1 MSKKSKTLL
10 TLLFF
15 TMHTIMSQITAITD
29 YDTVEINTTLNV
41 DAPGVLENDTGDGDL
56 TLTRFF
62 VNGLAFSAGETA
74 SLGQG
79 SISLREDG
87 SYTFIPI
94 SGYTGTVN
102 IITYEITNGTETS
115 LANLLFTVEFIDDLL
130 EVENFGSCNQGFN
143 SGGEYKILY
152 SLTLRNKAKS
162 RDTHENTL
170 IRNIDLVNNLE
181 TTFGNTCVL
190 NVDLINVNTANS
202 SGIYDYVNN
211 ENYPREFDNSAINS
225 DFANVTSSSIF
236 NANAINDFVLYPGQ
250 TINVS
255 FCVTVNPDCNGRP
268 FPTPSGSGINFVNT
282 IAVTSSKGDATD
294 VITLTDFH
302 TTEAVVTAGLYVP
315 EFHSNNPSPP
325 GAVNPDGTYDF
336 TNRVVITNSGSIA
349 AQNINFNMGLDDFMD
364 KVVFNEITISQSS
377 GPIVTV
383 NPSFN
388 GDDQTTL
395 LLENNILPP
404 NETIIL
410 DIFYKIGPIDSNGY
424 SFFYQT
430 DLSQTQGS
438 ADGFDGFEANN
449 RKTFSFVT
457 WSDNLGNHLDRYYNL
472 TTPPAT
478 TVPLDSYC
486 TCSIVGMRFL
496 FDASSSTNKLIT
508 ETKSEPNGILEHEEV
523 TFQITIRNTSPVV
536 QLDNLQLSDNL
547 NNLCSGNIISVSIPT
562 IINSTATE
570 TPILNTSFNGSSNTE
585 LFDGVSGLLNV
596 DEIVTV
602 EFTAVFNEACIGE
615 NNAVFTARDPL
626 NRIISS
632 IGAVSINA
640 FSDTDNDGISD
651 DIDIDDDNDTI
662 PDLLEHNGLD
672 PLGDTDSDFIPNYR
686 DTDFGVDLNTDG
698 IVDVF
703 DFDKDGVP
711 NHFDLDSENDGIF
724 DIVEAGNIALDTDN
738 NGRTNNNV
746 GANGLDNSLESN
758 DSSFA
763 SITYILP
770 NTDNNGNSNFL
781 DIDAD
786 DDGIVDN
793 IEGQLSANYVNLS
806 TTINSLGVNTAYPN
820 GISPVDTENDGI
832 PDYIDINSDDDIRDD
847 IIEGW
852 DTNSDG
858 TAEIFA
864 SNIDSDNDGLDDA
877 FDNNDNLLNP
887 TNGQTPQSFPN
898 ADNVDNP
905 ELDWREIIAIV
916 ILIDDTTEIEGNDL
930 TFSIQLVTKNNNA
943 IPIESA
949 SPIDISFSTING
961 TTTTDVYDVAIA
973 PFDFLG
979 LTNSVFTINPFTNSA
994 QFTIT
999 SYEDIIY
1006 ELTEF
1011 FTLTGSVTSN
1021 NTLTTQFAGIGSLL
1035 DNDDLPSITMNNS
1048 REQEGIN
1055 LLHTIAISHPCSTPI
1070 EIELN
1075 TNDDLAV
1082 SPEDYISI
1090 SEILTI
1096 DGTID
1101 QNNANTQVS
1110 FNIKSIIDNLNELD
1124 EEALNV
1130 VGVVQ
1135 TTNVS
1140 TQDLIKT
1147 ATILDV
1153 DPNPLVQIN
1162 DAETEEGNFLKFTI
1176 SLLNEDNELMQNHLP
1191 INLTLETI
1199 DDTANANLDYQLKSK
1214 QITIP
1219 ALISS
1224 ITETVNTLEDSLNE
1238 ETESFFLQANIF
1250 SLDVSNASS
1259 PLGTGFIKD
1268 NDYPNLFSP
1277 NGDGNSDELK
1287 IAGIEDYPNFKI
1299 SIYNRQGNEVYN
1311 YNNNG
1316 NLNPTWWNGTYKGQ
1330 PAPAGV
1336 YYYILDFNDGIK
1348 KPITNFIQLIR

>member
-1 MSKKSKTLL
+1 MSKKSNTLL

-15 TMHTIMSQITAITD
+15 TIHTVMSQITAITD
-29 YDTVEINTTLNV
+29 YDTVEINTSLNV

-87 SYTFIPI
+87 SYTFVPI

-102 IITYEITNGTETS
+102 NITYEITNGTETS
-115 LANLLFTVEFIDDLL
+115 LADLLFTVEFIDDLL
-130 EVENFGSCNQGFN
+130 EVESFGSCNQGFN
-143 SGGEYKILY
+143 SDGEYKILY

-170 IRNIDLVNNLE
+170 VRNIDLVNNLE
-181 TTFGNTCVL
+181 TTFGNSCVL
-190 NVDLINVNTANS
+190 NVDLINVNTSNS

-211 ENYPREFDNSAINS
+211 VNYPREFDNSAINS

-236 NANAINDFVLYPGQ
+236 NTNAINDFVLYPGQ

-255 FCVTVNPDCNGRP
+255 FCVAVNPDCNGRP

-302 TTEAVVTAGLYVP
+302 TTEAVVTAGLYIQ
-315 EFHSNNPSPP
+315 EFHSNNPDPP

-364 KVVFNEITISQSS
+364 KVVFNEIIISQIA
-377 GPIVTV
+377 GPSITI
-383 NPSFN
+383 NPNFN
-388 GDDQTTL
+388 GDDQSTL
-395 LLENNILPP
+395 LLPNNVLPP
-404 NETIIL
+404 EETIIL
-410 DIFYKIGPIDSNGY
+410 EVSYKIGPIDSNGY

-438 ADGFDGFEANN
+438 ADGFDAFEVNN
-449 RKTFSFVT
+449 KKTFSFVT

-472 TTPPAT
+472 TTPAT

-486 TCSIVGMRFL
+486 TCSTVGMRFL
-496 FDASSSTNKLIT
+496 FDAFSTTNKVIT
-508 ETKSEPNGILEHEEV
+508 ETKSEPNGILEHEEF
-523 TFQITIRNTSPVV
+523 TFQITIRNTSPEV
-536 QLDNLQLSDNL
+536 QLDNLQLTDNL
-547 NNLCSGNIISVSIPT
+547 NNVCSGNIISVSTPT
-562 IINSTATE
+562 IVNSTATE

-585 LFDGVSGLLNV
+585 LFDGISGLLKI

-602 EFTAVFNEACIGE
+602 EFTAVFTEACIGE
-615 NNAVFTARDPL
+615 NNAIFTARDPL
-626 NRIISS
+626 NRVVSS
-632 IGAVSINA
+632 IGSVSITS

-724 DIVEAGNIALDTDN
+724 DIVEAGNIELDTDN

-793 IEGQLSANYVNLS
+793 IEGQLSANYINLS
-806 TTINSLGVNTAYPN
+806 TIINSLGINTAYPN

-852 DTNSDG
+852 DTDSDG
-858 TAEIFA
+858 TAETLA

-877 FDNNDNLLNP
+877 FDNNNNLLNP

-916 ILIDDTTEIEGNDL
+916 ILIDDITEIEGNDL
-930 TFSIQLVTKNNNA
+930 TFSIQLVTKNNNS

-949 SPIDISFSTING
+949 SPIDVSFSTING
-961 TTTTDVYDVAIA
+961 TSTTDVYDVAIS

-979 LTNSVFTINPFTNSA
+979 LTNSVFTIDPFTNSA

-1021 NTLTTQFAGIGSLL
+1021 NTLTNQFAGIGSLL
-1035 DNDDLPSITMNNS
+1035 DNEDLPAITMNNS
-1048 REQEGIN
+1048 IEQEGVN

-1075 TNDDLAV
+1075 TNDDLAI
-1082 SPEDYISI
+1082 SPEDYTSI
-1090 SEILTI
+1090 SEKLTI

-1110 FNIKSIIDNLNELD
+1110 FNITSILDNLNELD
-1124 EEALNV
+1124 EEVLNV
-1130 VGVVQ
+1130 IGIVQ
-1135 TTNVS
+1135 TANVS
-1140 TQDLIKT
+1140 TQDLMKT

-1153 DPNPLVQIN
+1153 DPNPFVQI
-1162 DAETEEGNFLKFTI
+1162 DDVETEEGNFLKFNI

-1316 NLNPTWWNGTYKGQ
+1316 NLNPVWWDGTYKGQ
-1330 PAPAGV
+1330 PVPTGV

>member
-1 MSKKSKTLL
+1 MSKKSNTLL

-15 TMHTIMSQITAITD
+15 TIHTVMSQITAITD

-87 SYTFIPI
+87 SYTFVPI

-102 IITYEITNGTETS
+102 TITYEITNGTEIS
-115 LANLLFTVEFIDDLL
+115 SADLLFTVEFIDDLL
-130 EVENFGSCNQGFN
+130 EVESFGSCNQGFN
-143 SGGEYKILY
+143 SDGEYKILY

-170 IRNIDLVNNLE
+170 VRNIDLVNNLE
-181 TTFGNTCVL
+181 TTFGNSCAL
-190 NVDLINVNTANS
+190 NVDLINVNTSNS

-211 ENYPREFDNSAINS
+211 VNYPREFDNSAINS

-255 FCVTVNPDCNGRP
+255 FCVAVNPDCNGRP
-268 FPTPSGSGINFVNT
+268 FPTPSGSGVNFVNT
-282 IAVTSSKGDATD
+282 IAVTSSKGDTTD

-302 TTEAVVTAGLYVP
+302 TTEAVVTAGLYIQ
-315 EFHSNNPSPP
+315 EFHSNNPDPP

-364 KVVFNEITISQSS
+364 KVVFNEIIISQIA
-377 GPIVTV
+377 GPSITI
-383 NPSFN
+383 NPNFN
-388 GDDQTTL
+388 GDDQSTL
-395 LLENNILPP
+395 LLPNNVLPP
-404 NETIIL
+404 EETIIL
-410 DIFYKIGPIDSNGY
+410 EVSYKIGPIDSIGY

-438 ADGFDGFEANN
+438 ADGFDAFEVNN
-449 RKTFSFVT
+449 KKTFSFVT

-472 TTPPAT
+472 TTPAT

-486 TCSIVGMRFL
+486 TCSTVGMRFL
-496 FDASSSTNKLIT
+496 FDAFSTTNKVIT
-508 ETKSEPNGILEHEEV
+508 ETKSEPNGILEHEEF
-523 TFQITIRNTSPVV
+523 TFQITIRNTSPEV
-536 QLDNLQLSDNL
+536 QLDNLQLTDNL
-547 NNLCSGNIISVSIPT
+547 NNVCSGNIISVSTPT
-562 IINSTATE
+562 IVNSTATE

-585 LFDGVSGLLNV
+585 LFDGISGLLKI

-602 EFTAVFNEACIGE
+602 EFTAVFTEACIGE
-615 NNAVFTARDPL
+615 NNAIFTARDPL
-626 NRIISS
+626 NRVVSS
-632 IGAVSINA
+632 IGSVSITS

-662 PDLLEHNGLD
+662 PDLLEYNGLD
-672 PLGDTDSDFIPNYR
+672 PLGDADSDFIPNYR

-724 DIVEAGNIALDTDN
+724 DIVEAGNIALDTDH
-738 NGRTNNNV
+738 NGRTNNTV

-793 IEGQLSANYVNLS
+793 IEGQLSANYINLS
-806 TTINSLGVNTAYPN
+806 TIINSLGINTAYPN

-852 DTNSDG
+852 DTDSDG
-858 TAEIFA
+858 TPETLA

-898 ADNVDNP
+898 ADNTDNP

-916 ILIDDTTEIEGNDL
+916 ILIDDIAEIEGNDL
-930 TFSIQLVTKNNNA
+930 TFSIQLVTKNNNS

-961 TTTTDVYDVAIA
+961 TTTTDVYDVAIS

-979 LTNSVFTINPFTNSA
+979 LTNLVFTINPFTNSA

-1011 FTLTGSVTSN
+1011 FTLTGNVTSN
-1021 NTLTTQFAGIGSLL
+1021 NTLTTQFTGIGSLL

-1048 REQEGIN
+1048 KEQEGVN
-1055 LLHTIAISHPCSTPI
+1055 LLHTIIISHPCSTPI
-1070 EIELN
+1070 EIDLN
-1075 TNDDLAV
+1075 TNDDLAI
-1082 SPEDYISI
+1082 SPEDYTSI

-1110 FNIKSIIDNLNELD
+1110 FNIISILDNLNELD
-1124 EEALNV
+1124 EEVLNV

-1135 TTNVS
+1135 TANVS
-1140 TQDLIKT
+1140 TQDLMKT

-1153 DPNPLVQIN
+1153 DPNPFVQI
-1162 DAETEEGNFLKFTI
+1162 DDVETEEGNFLKFTI

-1250 SLDVSNASS
+1250 SLDVSNTSS
-1259 PLGTGFIKD
+1259 PLGSAFIKD

-1287 IAGIEDYPNFKI
+1287 IAGKH
-1299 SIYNRQGNEVYN
+1299 N
-1311 YNNNG
+1311 YSN
-1316 NLNPTWWNGTYKGQ
+1316 
-1330 PAPAGV
+1330 A
-1336 YYYILDFNDGIK
+1336 LDVD
-1348 KPITNFIQLIR
+1348 